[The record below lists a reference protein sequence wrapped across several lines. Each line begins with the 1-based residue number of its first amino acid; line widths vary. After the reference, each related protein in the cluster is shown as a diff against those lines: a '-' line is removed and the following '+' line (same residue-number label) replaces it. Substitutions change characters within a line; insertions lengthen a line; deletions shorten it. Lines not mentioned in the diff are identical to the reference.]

1 MKDRPE
7 AKNLVDIY
15 AGLSDTTAEAVLAEF
30 GGEGWGKFKPA
41 LADLAVAKLA
51 PVSDEMRRLLDA
63 PDELDA
69 IMARGAERASALAE
83 PILKKTYEIMG
94 FVR

>member
-1 MKDRPE
+1 M
-7 AKNLVDIY
+7 V
-15 AGLSDTTAEAVLAEF
+15 
-30 GGEGWGKFKPA
+30 GWGKFKPA